1 MGVKL
6 WNEVKELR
14 LTWVAEAY
22 ATFETEWRVRDVV
35 ERGTNAAKPCNAM
48 QRKKE
53 HVPQANSHKNMLCPT
68 PIEGGGVLSVVLG

>member
-48 QRKKE
+48 
-53 HVPQANSHKNMLCPT
+53 
-68 PIEGGGVLSVVLG
+68 